1 MSSDAEKIAFLR
13 RYLTLKSEVEAA
25 EFIVDY
31 QDNSGG
37 WIPGRSDWDIMAV
50 MKMRPRD
57 TMLWTQTFYKVSPDE
72 QDLSWGMN
80 LLPTEDRW
88 RIESEPQVFVAGD
101 RTAIVAVFEPEG
113 IVFKRVKSR

>member
-1 MSSDAEKIAFLR
+1 MSSDAEKIAFLS
-13 RYLTLKSEVEAA
+13 RYLTMKSEVEAT

-57 TMLWTQTFYKVSPDE
+57 TILWTQTFYKVSPDE
-72 QDLSWGMN
+72 GDLSWGMN
-80 LLPTEDRW
+80 LLPREDRW
-88 RIESEPQVFVAGD
+88 RIESQPQVFVAGD
-101 RTAIVAVFEPEG
+101 HTATVAVFEPEG